1 MQKVIDFLKGMV
13 VGSDDL
19 ATKVEDLLDTNKWE
33 TLSKQAGS
41 KKDSG
46 KVKAQAATGVP
57 NPFPDFGT
65 RTLYDSKKTTL
76 KKKKTRADVGK
87 STPSA
92 WSRRS
97 RTTTAR
103 GTVRATG
110 CARVRPRPAPRTRPM
125 PATTPRPTTSPVP
138 LPSCPFGV
146 SCALRS
152 RHMWLY
158 FW

>member
-13 VGSDDL
+13 VGNDDL

-65 RTLYDSKKTTL
+65 RTPSSRRDEDQVVEEE
-76 KKKKTRADVGK
+76 TRADVGVV
-87 STPSA
+87 TPI
-92 WSRRS
+92 
-97 RTTTAR
+97 TA
-103 GTVRATG
+103 GWAV
-110 CARVRPRPAPRTRPM
+110 
-125 PATTPRPTTSPVP
+125 
-138 LPSCPFGV
+138 
-146 SCALRS
+146 
-152 RHMWLY
+152 
-158 FW
+158 